1 MIVFDLSCKHGH
13 AFEGWFQSPSNYDD
27 QLEKRLIACPYCGS
41 AEIRRVPSAVHL
53 GNHSEMP
60 AKSAEPKSAV
70 PKMPATYQQLL
81 AALISSSE
89 YVGSEFVEEARK
101 IHYLEAPE
109 RSIHGE
115 ASDDDYEMLTEE
127 GINVLRLPFRK
138 NEKLN

>member
-13 AFEGWFQSPSNYDD
+13 AFEGWFQSASNYDD

-53 GNHSEMP
+53 GNHSETP

-70 PKMPATYQQLL
+70 PKMPAAYQQLL

-89 YVGSEFVEEARK
+89 YVSDFVEEARK

-109 RSIHGE
+109 RAIHGE